1 MDGIEV
7 GDVRRFH
14 FHPALGSLIYMAVVD
29 VHIKDLHSP
38 TRFWA
43 DLQIPPLFLFFYLDQ
58 IRVLIFCGV

>member
-14 FHPALGSLIYMAVVD
+14 FHPAPGSLIYICGAD
-29 VHIKDLHSP
+29 VYIKDLHSP

-43 DLQIPPLFLFFYLDQ
+43 DLQIRALFLFF
-58 IRVLIFCGV
+58 